1 MTLEG
6 VARIFRDTVWRD
18 FGLPEVV
25 ISDRGS
31 QFVSN
36 FTKDLY
42 WLLGIKMNPSTA
54 YYPQTDGQTECINQE
69 VEQYLRLFV
78 NYHQDNWAEWL
89 PLAEFSYNDK
99 IQSST
104 GYSPFYL
111 NYGQHPWKSTDPR

>member
-54 YYPQTDGQTECINQE
+54 YHPQTDGQTEYINQE
-69 VEQYLRLFV
+69 VKQYLRLFV
-78 NYHQDNWAEWL
+78 NYRQDNWAEWL
-89 PLAEFSYNDK
+89 PLTEFSYNDK